1 MVQMMEIHRVPIL
14 FPDAFIDFLEEMF
27 LHFWYVFRTTEIILV
42 FKNYPFSIIV
52 SL

>member
-1 MVQMMEIHRVPIL
+1 MVQMIEIHRVPIL
-14 FPDAFIDFLEEMF
+14 FPDALIFLEELF

-52 SL
+52 FL